1 MTIEQLTE
9 LAEDPKKFLNRCR
22 YYEQRIKLKQ
32 AQIQHYRDMELSITA
47 SLKDIPTFG
56 SAPTS
61 KIENCTISIMGLE
74 EDIQKE
80 IENIKRDRLLVI
92 EAINLVDEQDLRQI
106 LESRYIYETKWEE
119 IALLSGYSYRW
130 TLRLHGRALKLISK
144 KAKEAISIH
153 A

>member
-1 MTIEQLTE
+1 MTIEQLQE
-9 LAEDPKKFLNRCR
+9 LSEDPKKFLNRSR

-47 SLKDIPTFG
+47 SLKDVPTFG

-130 TLRLHGRALKLISK
+130 TLRLHGRALRLISK

>member
-1 MTIEQLTE
+1 MTIEQLQE
-9 LAEDPKKFLNRCR
+9 LSEDPKKFLNRCR

>member
-1 MTIEQLTE
+1 MTIEQLQE
-9 LAEDPKKFLNRCR
+9 LSEDPKKFLNRCR

-32 AQIQHYRDMELSITA
+32 AQIQHYRGMELSITA

>member
-1 MTIEQLTE
+1 MTIEQLQE
-9 LAEDPKKFLNRCR
+9 LSEDPKKFLNRCR

-47 SLKDIPTFG
+47 SLKDVPTFG
-56 SAPTS
+56 STPTS

-130 TLRLHGRALKLISK
+130 TLRLHGRALRLISK

>member
-1 MTIEQLTE
+1 MTIEQLQE
-9 LAEDPKKFLNRCR
+9 LSEDPKKFLNRCR

-119 IALLSGYSYRW
+119 IALFSGYSYRW
-130 TLRLHGRALKLISK
+130 TLRLHGRALRLISK